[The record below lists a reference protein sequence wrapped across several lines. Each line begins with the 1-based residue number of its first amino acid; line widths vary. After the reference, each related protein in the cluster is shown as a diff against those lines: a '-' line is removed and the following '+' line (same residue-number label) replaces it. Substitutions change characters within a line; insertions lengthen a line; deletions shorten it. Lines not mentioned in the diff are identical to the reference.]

1 MKVREEFVKF
11 FSEYKEAYTRK
22 HLEFVVTCGDR
33 PKDPVGSPHKKPD
46 NAIDIT
52 LRWYQDYAP
61 IDAYNH
67 LFAHMLNHWP
77 YRAGIDNTIGNI
89 HIHIDLGQGSKTGCP
104 YFFKEDGGKFLY
116 SIESEAQIA

>member
-22 HLEFVVTCGDR
+22 HLDFVVTSGDR
-33 PKDPVGSPHKKPD
+33 PRDPVGSPHKKPD

-52 LRWYQDYAP
+52 LRWYGDYAP
-61 IDAYNH
+61 IAAYNH

-77 YRAGIDNTIGNI
+77 C
-89 HIHIDLGQGSKTGCP
+89 L
-104 YFFKEDGGKFLY
+104 LY
-116 SIESEAQIA
+116 TSPSPRDS

>member
-33 PKDPVGSPHKKPD
+33 PKDTVGSPHKKPD

-52 LRWYQDYAP
+52 LRWYGDYAP

-116 SIESEAQIA
+116 RIESEAQIA